1 VSRAERIESQAAK
14 LFAERGFGATTIDDI
29 GAAAGVS
36 GPAIYWHFKNKQALL
51 AAMLIDISERLL
63 AGGEACVDAAVDD
76 ADALERLIAAQVS
89 FALTE
94 PDLILVHTRE
104 LHHLD
109 PEHRRSVRSLQRRYL
124 AVWIDVAARL
134 APDTTRATLEAA
146 VQAVIGLINSTP
158 YLVRTDR
165 AVLGELLRRLA
176 AGAFA
181 ALVLD
186 ARVP

>member
-63 AGGEACVDAAVDD
+63 SGGQACVEAATDD
-76 ADALERLIAAQVS
+76 ADALDRLIAAQVT

-94 PDLILVHTRE
+94 PDLIVVHTRE

-124 AVWIDVAARL
+124 AVWVEVVARI
-134 APDTTRATLEAA
+134 APSADRATLEAG
-146 VQAVIGLINSTP
+146 VQAIIGLINSTP
-158 YLVRTDR
+158 YLARTDR
-165 AVLGELLRRLA
+165 AVLGDVLGRMAR
-176 AGAFA
+176 GAF
-181 ALVLD
+181 D
-186 ARVP
+186 AITAEQRVP